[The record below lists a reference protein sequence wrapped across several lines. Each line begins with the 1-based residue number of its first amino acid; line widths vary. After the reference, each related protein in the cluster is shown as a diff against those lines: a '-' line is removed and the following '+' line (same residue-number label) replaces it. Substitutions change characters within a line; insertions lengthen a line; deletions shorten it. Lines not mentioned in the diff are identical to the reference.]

1 MKGRY
6 VKMINF
12 FCWSQLTSVYTPDDK
27 NQIQDTLSENNIAF
41 KIKVKDL
48 SVRNTFDLPYAG
60 IGANKLKL
68 SYTFYVKK
76 QDLEFALHLLK

>member
-1 MKGRY
+1 
-6 VKMINF
+6 MINF
-12 FCWSQLTSVYTPDDK
+12 FRWSRLTSVYDSVEK
-27 NQIQDTLSENNIAF
+27 NRIQEKLYENNIAF

-48 SVRNTFDLPYAG
+48 SIRNTFDLPYSG
-60 IGANKLKL
+60 IGPNKLKL